1 MIVYCLNQSKKGQ
14 VYFLSHEDKP
24 LKIQPKDKPTKKTNK
39 KKNPPLAMAGGF
51 FWHECGLLKLA

>member
-39 KKNPPLAMAGGF
+39 KKTLP
-51 FWHECGLLKLA
+51 

>member
-24 LKIQPKDKPTKKTNK
+24 LKIQSKDKPTKKKKQKTKNK
-39 KKNPPLAMAGGF
+39 NLP
-51 FWHECGLLKLA
+51 